1 MSMTMKNTG
10 RTGLL
15 TAAGIILAVIAMPI
29 VASQPA
35 SAQAEDCKPLV
46 KMMQE
51 RGVLLQ
57 RLNAM
62 NAKKQK
68 DPAQFCAVFQQLSAK
83 LSETIPEIER
93 NGSWCHVPDAVLPG
107 LKAEQPKI
115 AQARTQA
122 CKVAAEQKKMQEAA
136 RSQQQRGPGLL
147 GGGDGIVG
155 GPVRMPSGAL

>member
-1 MSMTMKNTG
+1 MTMKSTG
-10 RTGLL
+10 RTRFT
-15 TAAGIILAVIAMPI
+15 TAAWMLLAVMAAPV
-29 VASQPA
+29 VASRPA
-35 SAQAEDCKPLV
+35 AAQAEDCKPLV
-46 KMMQE
+46 KLMQE

-57 RLNAM
+57 RLNAL

-68 DPAQFCAVFQQLSAK
+68 DPAQFCAIFQQLGAK
-83 LSETIPEIER
+83 ITEVIPEVER

-107 LKAEQPKI
+107 LKSEQPKI
-115 AQARTQA
+115 AQARAQA

-136 RSQQQRGPGLL
+136 RSQQQRGPGLM

>member
-1 MSMTMKNTG
+1 MAMTTKTSGKTG
-10 RTGLL
+10 FGSAAWILL
-15 TAAGIILAVIAMPI
+15 AALAMPI
-29 VASQPA
+29 LASRPA
-35 SAQAEDCKPLV
+35 AAQAEDCKPLV
-46 KMMQE
+46 KLMQE
-51 RGVLLQ
+51 RGALLQ

-83 LSETIPEIER
+83 IADTIPEIER

-107 LKAEQPKI
+107 LKAEQPKV